1 MNSHEWFIEHRT
13 AFVVRSLERPEE
25 RSFTEH
31 LAGCDEC
38 RAEIARIER
47 DLAWLPMAVAPVA
60 ARPGLRRELVE
71 AVLGGGRRRS
81 RRPVVLALAAS
92 LMLALGLWGWG
103 RRQATA
109 LSAEIAELQGRL
121 NATRDTLS
129 IMRGAGRVL
138 QASIKMDG
146 HQGGL
151 MIFAD
156 QRSRRWNVVVH
167 GLPPAHA
174 GEVYQF
180 WFICE
185 NGMVRGVEVHV
196 NETSPA
202 FMTLSMPVEGGEV
215 RGAALTVEP
224 AAETSAAP
232 TGKELAHL
240 ML

>member
-13 AFVVRSLERPEE
+13 AFVVRSLERQEE
-25 RSFTEH
+25 KSFTEH
-31 LAGCDEC
+31 LAGCEEC

-71 AVLGGGRRRS
+71 AALGGGRRRS
-81 RRPVVLALAAS
+81 RWLAPLAVAAS
-92 LMLALGLWGWG
+92 LTLALGLWGWG
-103 RRQATA
+103 RQRAA
-109 LSAEIAELQGRL
+109 VLSADIADLRSRL
-121 NATRDTLS
+121 GATQDTLS
-129 IMRGAGRVL
+129 IIRGASRVL
-138 QASIKMDG
+138 QASIQMEG

-156 QRSRRWNVVVH
+156 QRSHRWNVVVH
-167 GLPPAHA
+167 GLPPAHP

-180 WFICE
+180 WFICD

-196 NETSPA
+196 DETNPA

-215 RGAALTVEP
+215 RGAALTLEP
-224 AAETSAAP
+224 AAEHSAAP

>member
-25 RSFTEH
+25 KSFTEH
-31 LAGCDEC
+31 LAGCGAC

-60 ARPGLRRELVE
+60 PRPGLRRELIE
-71 AVLGGGRRRS
+71 AVLGGGRRRVQWLV
-81 RRPVVLALAAS
+81 PLGAAAS
-92 LMLALGLWGWG
+92 LTLALGFWGWQHQ
-103 RRQATA
+103 RAAA
-109 LSAEIAELQGRL
+109 LSAEIADLRRQLG
-121 NATRDTLS
+121 AIQDTLS
-129 IMRGAGRVL
+129 IIRGAGRVL

-156 QRSRRWNVVVH
+156 QRSHRWNVVVH
-167 GLPPAHA
+167 GLPAAHP

-185 NGMVRGVEVHV
+185 NGMVRSVQVHV
-196 NETSPA
+196 DESNPA
-202 FMTLSMPVEGGEV
+202 FMTLTMPVVGGEV

-224 AAETSAAP
+224 AARISAEP